1 MSSTRE
7 MPLGKIFSQLAKDYV
22 GTFTKRLEDLPI
34 KRYFYP
40 LVLIHEADG
49 KLSQSSL
56 ADELFVDKVSVVRII
71 DYLSE
76 KKCVMRRK
84 NPADRREHLLELT
97 SEGRKLVP
105 KIRQAMIETN
115 ALSLNHLNSLDVEAL
130 ESALSRIACNLK
142 QQPQDS
148 YKVEFIKDEK

>member
-1 MSSTRE
+1 MSQTRE
-7 MPLGKIFSQLAKDYV
+7 MPLGKLFSQLAKDYV
-22 GTFTKRLEDLPI
+22 GTFTRRLEGLPI

-49 KLSQSSL
+49 KLSQTLL
-56 ADELFVDKVSVVRII
+56 ADELFVDKVTVVRMI

-76 KKCVMRRK
+76 HNCVARK
-84 NPADRREHLLELT
+84 QNPADRREQLLELT
-97 SEGRKLVP
+97 SEGKKLVP
-105 KIRQAMIETN
+105 VIRQAMIETN
-115 ALSLNHLNSLDVEAL
+115 ALSLNHLDNDEVEIL
-130 ESALSRIACNLK
+130 ENALSRIACNLK